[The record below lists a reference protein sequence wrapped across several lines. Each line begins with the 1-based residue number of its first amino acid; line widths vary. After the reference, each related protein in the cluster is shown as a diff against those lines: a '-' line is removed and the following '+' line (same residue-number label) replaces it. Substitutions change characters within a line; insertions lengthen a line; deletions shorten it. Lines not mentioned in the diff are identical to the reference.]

1 MFRSDRATEV
11 RDCLEVGGQSPQQ
24 PHQLWSAR
32 TVTAIKT
39 PTVPSFFAGGWRLE
53 NPKLTR
59 RANSVH
65 GLAPWVQGRH
75 CGPLTGGRRDG
86 QPIWNGG
93 QNPGGGVFDPKRAG
107 LNLRGILSDDSYFSV
122 ELTEEHVLKGD
133 LAHMAQE
140 FYTAY
145 CAAWDLR

>member
-1 MFRSDRATEV
+1 VTDSQFD
-11 RDCLEVGGQSPQQ
+11 
-24 PHQLWSAR
+24 AR
-32 TVTAIKT
+32 WQELV
-39 PTVPSFFAGGWRLE
+39 
-53 NPKLTR
+53 KLTE
-59 RANSVH
+59 
-65 GLAPWVQGRH
+65 QEF
-75 CGPLTGGRRDG
+75 
-86 QPIWNGG
+86 WNGG